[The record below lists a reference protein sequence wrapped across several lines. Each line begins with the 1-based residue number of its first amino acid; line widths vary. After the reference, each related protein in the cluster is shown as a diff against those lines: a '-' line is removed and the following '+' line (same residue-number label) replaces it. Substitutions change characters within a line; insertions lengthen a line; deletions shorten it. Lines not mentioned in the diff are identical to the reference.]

1 MKKFKQI
8 LLLSGGIDSFIAWHY
23 LNKPQTLYFD
33 TNGMYSKKEIE
44 VIKELVPTTIIDTS
58 LRLGDIEQEDAHLPY
73 RNLFFAMMA
82 SAKYADVVYIVGIK
96 DDKVNDKTEKVFET
110 WSIMLSEM
118 ENRKIQILSPFW
130 DKTKSD
136 IIKWYLNTGL
146 SKEALLNTISCYSK
160 DNERYCG
167 KCASCFRKWVA
178 LRASGFKIDFYNN
191 EMILEYKHRCEEGY
205 YNKERNEET
214 LLIIKNYEKNERK
227 KEDSG

>member
-1 MKKFKQI
+1 MKKFNAI

-33 TNGMYSKKEIE
+33 TKGMYSKKEIQ
-44 VIKELVPTTIIDTS
+44 VIKELVPTTIIDDS
-58 LRLGDIEQEDAHLPY
+58 LRLGDIEQEDAHLPF

-96 DDKVNDKTEKVFET
+96 DDKVSDKTEKIFET

-136 IIKWYLNTGL
+136 IIKWYLNNGL
-146 SKEALLNTISCYSK
+146 SEQVLLNTISCYSK
-160 DNERYCG
+160 GDEIYCG

-178 LRASGFKIDFYNN
+178 LRANGFDIEFWNN
-191 EMILEYKHRCEEGY
+191 EMILEYKNRCEEGF

-214 LLIIKNYEKNERK
+214 LQVIKNYK
-227 KEDSG
+227 KGELYDTK